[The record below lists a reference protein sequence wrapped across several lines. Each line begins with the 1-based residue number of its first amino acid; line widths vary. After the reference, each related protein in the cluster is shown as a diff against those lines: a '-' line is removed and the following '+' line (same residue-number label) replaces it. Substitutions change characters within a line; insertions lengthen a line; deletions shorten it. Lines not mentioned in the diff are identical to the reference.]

1 MAAVG
6 TRSSA
11 EWRTQSD
18 TRNRISYLLALPLL
32 FVALTSHAQQTPEY
46 VPGEIIVKLKGSAK
60 TLKSQAFIGKAVS
73 EQSMSLK
80 GSWSGLNMHH
90 FKLTSDAEMQQ
101 ALNDLKNDPD
111 VEYAEPNYIL
121 RAPGKAGDE
130 QATSLSE
137 ARSAV
142 GASSLVGAFAQTSAP
157 IHLSDAWNSI
167 SGNGSAVVVAVID
180 TGVDYNH
187 EIFRDSGA
195 IWTNPGEIAGNGID
209 DDGNGF
215 VDDIRGWNFVAG
227 NNDPMDDDNH
237 GTHVAG
243 IVLGTTQDLLR
254 YPMQPAKIRIMPLKF
269 LDANGIGTTS
279 DAVKCIYYAVN
290 NGARVLNNSW
300 GGGGYSK
307 SLLDAVA
314 FAYSRRAIF
323 VAAAGNSS
331 LNNDVSPTYPASYPV
346 PGVISVAATTDV
358 DSFAS
363 YSNYGATSVHIG
375 SPGTSI
381 WSSLPNQQYGRSSGT
396 SMATPFVSGLAALML
411 RENSNLSAYQVKE
424 LIFSGS
430 EVIPS
435 LQNKT
440 ITKGRLNAY
449 NSVLAAKAAVGSGD
463 QPTYSAANRGPASDE
478 EMAAGCGL
486 VRSLVADASGP
497 SGPHRNVAFFGL
509 LLLLAAPILV
519 AYSLRQKSGKS
530 RRRYPRYQI
539 SSQVKLSVGGR
550 ELTGQVS
557 SISLGG
563 LQLATDSADPDSWLE
578 NGGVVTMVIKSP
590 DGREEIQVGGKVVWS
605 EEKKRY
611 GVAFEGADS
620 SVLNSIGRWTA
631 GLLKAS

>member
-1 MAAVG
+1 MPG
-6 TRSSA
+6 SSLKFSRSCRYSFLLG
-11 EWRTQSD
+11 
-18 TRNRISYLLALPLL
+18 ISMLLLMMPA
-32 FVALTSHAQQTPEY
+32 HAQQAAEY
-46 VPGEIIVKLKGSAK
+46 VPGEIIIKLKGSSK

-73 EQSMSLK
+73 EKAMSLK

-90 FKLTSDAEMQQ
+90 FKLSSDAEMQQ

-111 VEYAEPNYIL
+111 VEFAEPNYIL
-121 RAPGKAGDE
+121 RSPGKAGGE
-130 QATSLSE
+130 QTTSLAA
-137 ARSAV
+137 ARQAA
-142 GASSLVGAFAQTSAP
+142 GASSVVGAYAQTAAP
-157 IHLSDAWNSI
+157 IHLSDAWNAA
-167 SGNGSAVVVAVID
+167 SGNGSPVVVAVID

-195 IWTNPGEIAGNGID
+195 IWSNPNEIPNNGID

-215 VDDIRGWNFVAG
+215 VDDVRGWNFVAG

-243 IVLGTTQDLLR
+243 IVLGATQDLLR
-254 YPMQPAKIRIMPLKF
+254 YPMQPASIRIMPLKF
-269 LDANGIGTTS
+269 LDASGIGTTS

-314 FAYSRRAIF
+314 YAYSRRAIF

-346 PGVISVAATTDV
+346 PGVISVAATTDL

-363 YSNYGATSVHIG
+363 YSNYGVSTVHMG

-396 SMATPFVSGLAALML
+396 SMATPFVSGIAAMML
-411 RENSNLSAYQVKE
+411 RENPSLSAYQVKQ
-424 LIFSGS
+424 LIFSGA
-430 EVIPS
+430 EIIPS

-440 ITKGRLNAY
+440 ITKGRLNAHQ
-449 NSVLAAKAAVGSGD
+449 SVLAAKSTAGSSEQPAYTAASRA
-463 QPTYSAANRGPASDE
+463 PAAEE
-478 EMAAGCGL
+478 EMAGGCGL
-486 VRSLVADASGP
+486 VKAMLDDAQGP

-550 ELTGQVS
+550 ELTGNVS
-557 SISLGG
+557 SISMGG

-578 NGGVVTMVIKSP
+578 NGGVVSMVIKSP
-590 DGREEIQVGGKVVWS
+590 DGREEIQVAGKVVWS